1 MSCNLLILEEHLEV
15 DTCQGSQRIKYEEL
29 ILLNNIFHCAKNK
42 IVQNYRSFSS
52 WRYFF
57 TYQSVTTSWEYVW
70 LGTDLARAKPRNN
83 QPRLEIDKQISLENE
98 RNAKW
103 SYWWGGVGEIIARE
117 GRVQRVMGAKWNNDV
132 TNQNQPVLILPLHL
146 LTGSEAL
153 SPYKHRGT

>member
-29 ILLNNIFHCAKNK
+29 ILLNNIFHSAKNK

-52 WRYFF
+52 WRHFF

-83 QPRLEIDKQISLENE
+83 QPRLEIDKENE
-98 RNAKW
+98 
-103 SYWWGGVGEIIARE
+103 SDHIDGVGWGKSLQGRE
-117 GRVQRVMGAKWNNDV
+117 GCKGHGGKVK
-132 TNQNQPVLILPLHL
+132 
-146 LTGSEAL
+146 
-153 SPYKHRGT
+153 